1 MARSGPCSRGRTP
14 SIPPAPSPPA
24 AGPPDRSRRSSGGAP
39 EAGVARAALGGE
51 PLREV
56 ALRLLPGST
65 VALLYLAHERLPLA
79 IDLGQI
85 VVRDAAP
92 PLSDPLLERLPLT
105 LQHVLGHGQ
114 PPSRPAL
121 HPADAGAIQHP
132 CLLVRPPGPRFA
144 SPAGT

>member
-1 MARSGPCSRGRTP
+1 MSAFRDRFPEIADAAQVLGVSTDTLETQKKFAESLKTP
-14 SIPPAPSPPA
+14 F
-24 AGPPDRSRRSSGGAP
+24 
-39 EAGVARAALGGE
+39 
-51 PLREV
+51 PLL
-56 ALRLLPGST
+56 ADADGT
-65 VALLYLAHERLPLA
+65 VAKAYGVWNDAGYASRVTFA

-92 PLSDPLLERLPLT
+92 PLSHPLLERLPLT

-132 CLLVRPPGPRFA
+132 CLLLRPPGPRFA